1 MKSNSTN
8 SEKCIK
14 RSETSDKGN
23 EKCIKRSETND
34 KGNEK
39 CIKRSEKV
47 NKLLTQLELGTK
59 ELFNSEKYKNYLT
72 TFSKFTKYSIN
83 NTILIYLQNPDATLV
98 AGYKAWETKFKR
110 HVKQGEQGITILAPM
125 KYKKDPD
132 DDESESF
139 IIYRPVTVFDISQT
153 EGEELPSLSPELLTQ
168 SVDGYEKFML
178 ALAKTTDYKIVFK
191 DLAQE
196 INGKCSHLEKT
207 IYIRKGMGE
216 SQNIK
221 TFLHEIAHSKL
232 HKVSEAHQN
241 GDDTSNGSS
250 ASQDGNDISKAGNDT
265 SKPLPNGKDIS
276 IATLSRNEK
285 EVEAESVAFVV
296 STYFGIDTSSYSF
309 TYIVGWEENDESL
322 LRHSLKRIRDT
333 AHVLIAQ
340 IEKELHEDELSKE
353 ELNKDDLITANTD
366 GNNTGLSKLNLF

>member
-1 MKSNSTN
+1 MRNNPTN
-8 SEKCIK
+8 
-14 RSETSDKGN
+14 
-23 EKCIKRSETND
+23 
-34 KGNEK
+34 NEK

-83 NTILIYLQNPDATLV
+83 NTILIYLQNPNATLV

-132 DDESESF
+132 DDESDSY
-139 IIYRPVTVFDISQT
+139 ILYRPVTVFDISQT
-153 EGEELPSLSPELLTQ
+153 EGEELPSFSPELLTQ
-168 SVDGYEKFML
+168 SVDGYEKFII

-196 INGKCSHLEKT
+196 INGECNHLDKT
-207 IYIRKGMGE
+207 LYIRKGMSE

-221 TFLHEIAHSKL
+221 TLLHEIAHSKL
-232 HKVSEAHQN
+232 HKVPEAHPN
-241 GDDTSNGSS
+241 NSNTSN
-250 ASQDGNDISKAGNDT
+250 GNDT
-265 SKPLPNGKDIS
+265 SEAHPNDS
-276 IATLSRNEK
+276 NSLSRNGK

-309 TYIVGWEENDESL
+309 PYIVGWEEKDESL

-333 AHVLIAQ
+333 AHVLITQ
-340 IEKELHEDELSKE
+340 IEEELSK
-353 ELNKDDLITANTD
+353 DDTITDDMTTANTTTNGSND
-366 GNNTGLSKLNLF
+366 NNNSKAIQGMKLF

>member
-1 MKSNSTN
+1 MRNNPTN
-8 SEKCIK
+8 
-14 RSETSDKGN
+14 
-23 EKCIKRSETND
+23 
-34 KGNEK
+34 NEK

-83 NTILIYLQNPDATLV
+83 NTILIYLQNPNTTLV

-132 DDESESF
+132 DDESDSY
-139 IIYRPVTVFDISQT
+139 ILYRPVTVFDISQT
-153 EGEELPSLSPELLTQ
+153 EGEELPSFSPELLTQ
-168 SVDGYEKFML
+168 SVNGYEKFMI

-191 DLAQE
+191 DLAQD
-196 INGKCSHLEKT
+196 INGECNHLDKT
-207 IYIRKGMGE
+207 LYIRKGMSE

-221 TFLHEIAHSKL
+221 TLLHEIAHSKL
-232 HKVSEAHQN
+232 HKVPEAHPN
-241 GDDTSNGSS
+241 NSNTSN
-250 ASQDGNDISKAGNDT
+250 GNDT
-265 SKPLPNGKDIS
+265 SEAHPNDS
-276 IATLSRNEK
+276 NALSRNGK

-309 TYIVGWEENDESL
+309 PYIVGWEEKDESL

-333 AHVLIAQ
+333 AHVLITQ
-340 IEKELHEDELSKE
+340 LEE
-353 ELNKDDLITANTD
+353 ELNKDDLTT
-366 GNNTGLSKLNLF
+366 NNTATDNANENDSSEDSNNSKAVQGMKLF

>member
-1 MKSNSTN
+1 MRNNPTN
-8 SEKCIK
+8 
-14 RSETSDKGN
+14 
-23 EKCIKRSETND
+23 
-34 KGNEK
+34 NEK

-59 ELFNSEKYKNYLT
+59 ELFTSEKYKNYLT

-83 NTILIYLQNPDATLV
+83 NTILIYLQNPNATLV

-132 DDESESF
+132 DDESDSY
-139 IIYRPVTVFDISQT
+139 ILYRPVTVFDISQT
-153 EGEELPSLSPELLTQ
+153 EGEELPSFSPELLTQ
-168 SVDGYEKFML
+168 SVNDYERFMI

-196 INGKCSHLEKT
+196 INGKCNHLAKT
-207 IYIRKGMGE
+207 LYIRKGMCE

-221 TFLHEIAHSKL
+221 TILHEIAHFKL
-232 HKVSEAHQN
+232 HKVPEAHLN
-241 GDDTSNGSS
+241 NNNASNGGDT
-250 ASQDGNDISKAGNDT
+250 SQDGNDT
-265 SKPLPNGKDIS
+265 SEAHPNNS
-276 IATLSRNEK
+276 NALSRNEK

-309 TYIVGWEENDESL
+309 PYIVGWEEKDESL

-333 AHVLIAQ
+333 AHVLITQ
-340 IEKELHEDELSKE
+340 LEEELSK
-353 ELNKDDLITANTD
+353 DDLTT
-366 GNNTGLSKLNLF
+366 NNTATSNTTTNGSNDNNNSEAVQGMKLF